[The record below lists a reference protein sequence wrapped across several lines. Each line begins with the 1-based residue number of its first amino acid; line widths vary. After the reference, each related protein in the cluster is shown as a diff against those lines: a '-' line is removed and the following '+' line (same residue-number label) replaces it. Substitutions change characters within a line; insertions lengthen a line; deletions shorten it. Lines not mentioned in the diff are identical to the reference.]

1 MKKPAPA
8 RGGSG
13 LGRRPPLKEAVDY
26 LLFVAKTTCQRSS
39 FLIW

>member
-8 RGGSG
+8 CGGTE
-13 LGRRPPLKEAVDY
+13 LGRRLPLKEAGAY